1 MSLSSQI
8 QGPTALLERNPG
20 THCVDSKACLD
31 GSHEKKKDLAPVGI
45 PAVQPSHY
53 TNHAIPA
60 THLFLCVPLFT
71 PFTTYYIYVFI
82 PPFIL

>member
-31 GSHEKKKDLAPVGI
+31 GSHEKKKKDLAPVGI
-45 PAVQPSHY
+45 RAPDRPA
-53 TNHAIPA
+53 
-60 THLFLCVPLFT
+60 
-71 PFTTYYIYVFI
+71 
-82 PPFIL
+82 